1 MAESGQVHHLLGLSG
16 VAATRDDPARMLE
29 ESLPVL
35 LELAGADAAVVVQQT
50 GEGLTLTHS
59 TGMPLGAASLG
70 SDDLARGALLPVRVP
85 EPWQGQGITAVS
97 AQPLPGHLGML
108 ALAWSGEPGEGT
120 ALDVAAAV
128 LETGL
133 ARVDAAA
140 ELSDLV
146 ARVDNAQHLA
156 HMGDYDWHIPSDT
169 NQWSD
174 ELFRIYG
181 HEPQSFNATYE
192 RFLSLIHPDDRE
204 RITAVHQRAYATGE
218 PYQMMERIVRP
229 DGEVR
234 YLASNGQVV
243 MDEQGVPVRMRGTCI
258 DVTDRI
264 LAERESE
271 HLDARY
277 ASLVAAAPFAILV
290 LDGTGHI
297 IDANPQARALLEGD
311 PTHRWVGDLGHL
323 EGEGQGVE
331 LTTLAGVTGAGRR
344 DPCGDEPGRAGRW
357 TRGRVPA
364 RRDRSTGRRGA
375 RSPPQPGPAAPPA
388 GPRDQRQRRPGPG
401 RRGLR
406 ARRRAVPRRRLLRRP
421 HPLRRPVDDG

>member
-35 LELAGADAAVVVQQT
+35 LELGGADAALVVQQT
-50 GEGLTLTHS
+50 GEGLTLTHA
-59 TGMPLGAASLG
+59 TGMSLGAATVE

-85 EPWQGQGITAVS
+85 AAWQEQGITAVS
-97 AQPLPGHLGML
+97 AQPLPGHLGVL

-120 ALDVAAAV
+120 ALDVAASV

-133 ARVDAAA
+133 ARVDAASD
-140 ELSDLV
+140 LSDLV

-277 ASLVAAAPFAILV
+277 AALVAAAPFAILV

-311 PTHRWVGDLGHL
+311 PTRRWAGDLGYL
-323 EGEGQGVE
+323 EGEGLGVE
-331 LTTLAGVTGAGRR
+331 LTTLAGSRVLVDVTRAAMSPG
-344 DPCGDEPGRAGRW
+344 EPGRWGSWPCSCATRPTDWPARSSRPTAARPSCDAGR
-357 TRGRVPA
+357 PS
-364 RRDRSTGRRGA
+364 RSTTTSSRGWSPRPTRSTPSSTRSSA
-375 RSPPQPGPAAPPA
+375 RTSTAPSPPPD
-388 GPRDQRQRRPGPG
+388 R
-401 RRGLR
+401 
-406 ARRRAVPRRRLLRRP
+406 
-421 HPLRRPVDDG
+421 